1 MAYRDGS
8 ALAHERDDSVVA
20 ARPTS
25 RLHTMQASQENIN
38 PGILRFLVSV
48 ASQSAAASCAARC
61 KPQAPATETRAT
73 QTTPAPAAV
82 APAAGPAAALA
93 AAACDDELFVYMPWT
108 GLILELLPIKDEQ
121 CSDDST
127 FVSTLSVSELRDM
140 LGNGYRPHVNQRC
153 FQGFVT
159 DVRMQVQRSA
169 GFANHQS
176 VSYTPVY
183 KVWLPADGSHFEVSG
198 MSLPSPVK
206 RSPASSWSSGEV
218 LAMESYALGE
228 GAFEHG
234 LMGDEYTWIPVL
246 AKSCRTRVCTTK
258 DFSTIA
264 VKYPPTELRTSR
276 DLPGCWQNVLA
287 LPHVQDA
294 PLQEELSDPARRFPH
309 IGRLAAA
316 RQLAFTPVLLRDV
329 LARNTDFTN
338 EHRALYRSAR
348 DRFLAHMRPLFDL
361 LADGG
366 DPRAHGWTQLAK
378 HTDRG
383 LVYEWIH
390 TQVARKRKAEDCTGS
405 ITTQTIW

>member
-1 MAYRDGS
+1 M
-8 ALAHERDDSVVA
+8 H
-20 ARPTS
+20 TS
-25 RLHTMQASQENIN
+25 QVNIN
-38 PGILRFLVSV
+38 PGILRFLMSV
-48 ASQSAAASCAARC
+48 ASQPAAATCDASCDAA
-61 KPQAPATETRAT
+61 APATETRET
-73 QTTPAPAAV
+73 QTAPAPAP
-82 APAAGPAAALA
+82 AP

-108 GLILELLPIKDEQ
+108 GLILELLPMKDEH

-127 FVSTLSVSELRDM
+127 FVSTLSVSELRDV
-140 LGNGYRPHVNQRC
+140 LGNGSRPHVNQRC

-198 MSLPSPVK
+198 LSLPSPVK
-206 RSPASSWSSGEV
+206 RSPTSTWSSGEV

-228 GAFEHG
+228 GALEHG

-246 AKSCRTRVCTTK
+246 AKSCRTRVCMNK

-276 DLPGCWQNVLA
+276 ELPGCWQHVLA

-294 PLQEELSDPARRFPH
+294 PLQEELCAELGAPARRFPH
-309 IGRLAAA
+309 IGRMAAA

-348 DRFLAHMRPLFDL
+348 DRFLAHMRPLFEL
-361 LADGG
+361 LAGGG
-366 DPRAHGWTQLAK
+366 DPRAHGWTQIAK

-390 TQVARKRKAEDCTGS
+390 AQVARKRKMGTLPGR
-405 ITTQTIW
+405 